1 MLANNLNPDLILCD
15 TDARTK
21 ADVINALVDRI
32 TEHFNLDCPL
42 EILSALEE
50 REQLGPFSMGKG
62 IAFPHARTDVLT
74 EFRVAIATSRA
85 GIDFQA
91 PDGNPVHVVVLFVI
105 PGRSANRY
113 LQTFAAFLNLLG
125 QPGVFDR
132 FVQADAPE
140 AILDAVRTAN
150 GQFRSRQH
158 VRDHMIDVPVRVGVS
173 DPLRQALGAFSRAR
187 LTVLPATVASGD
199 LAGRLNVARLF
210 STGAAEKAESR
221 SVEALFTDPDP
232 LHGYL
237 SAHSDRPVETMIESQ
252 EYSLEPGTT
261 LTEAAWHMT
270 RAGHEV
276 GFVTDQGRLTG
287 MLSLFDCLEALV
299 GGAE

>member
-1 MLANNLNPDLILCD
+1 MLATNLSPELILCD

-21 ADVINALVDRI
+21 SDVVSALVDRI
-32 TEHFNLDCPL
+32 AESFDLDCPL

-62 IAFPHARTDVLT
+62 IAFPHARTDVLD
-74 EFRVAIATSRA
+74 EFRVAVATSKS

-91 PDGNPVHVVVLFVI
+91 PDGKLVHVVVLFVI

-125 QPGVFDR
+125 QPGIFDQ
-132 FVQADAPE
+132 FVQAETPE
-140 AILDAVRTAN
+140 AILDAARNAN
-150 GQFRSRQH
+150 GQFRTRQH

-173 DPLRQALGAFSRAR
+173 EPLQRALSAFSRAR
-187 LTVLPATVASGD
+187 LTVLPATVESGD
-199 LAGRLNVARLF
+199 LAGRLNVASLF
-210 STGAAEKAESR
+210 SAGAAEKAESR

-237 SAHSDRPVETMIESQ
+237 NTHSQRPVETLLESQ

-287 MLSLFDCLEALV
+287 MLNLFDCLDALV
-299 GGAE
+299 GGTD